1 MEKKE
6 IIVPTPTN
14 EEVQKYLDIWD
25 SLPGYT
31 AQESALWKLFNATY
45 PHNKDIDDILI
56 KVSTLNDFYST
67 NIFSV
72 FPVAEHILA
81 LDIDERLDD
90 ADPTLVQD
98 IASVTVSNK
107 ARNFYSFASKYC
119 SHHRPDDYPIYD
131 SYVDT
136 VLRYFRKTDRFA
148 KFNNA
153 DLKHYPTFKSILLD
167 FRAHYGLT
175 KYGLKNLDRY
185 LWQLGKRY
193 FPKTY

>member
-6 IIVPTPTN
+6 IKVPTPTN

-31 AQESALWKLFNATY
+31 AQESALRKLFNATY

-81 LDIDERLDD
+81 LDIDERLDN

-98 IASVTVSNK
+98 IASVTISNK
-107 ARNFYSFASKYC
+107 AKNFYSFASKYC

-136 VLRYFRKTDRFA
+136 VLRYFRKTETATSGSSASTTSRKLIKKESATPFDI
-148 KFNNA
+148 A
-153 DLKHYPTFKSILLD
+153 DY
-167 FRAHYGLT
+167 
-175 KYGLKNLDRY
+175 
-185 LWQLGKRY
+185 W
-193 FPKTY
+193 